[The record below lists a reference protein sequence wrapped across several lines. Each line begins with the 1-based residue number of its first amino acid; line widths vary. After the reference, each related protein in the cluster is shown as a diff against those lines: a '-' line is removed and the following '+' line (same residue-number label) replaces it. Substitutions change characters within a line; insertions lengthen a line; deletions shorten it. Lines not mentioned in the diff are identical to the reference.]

1 MVLIYMDNQSLFR
14 SHQHALQRRI
24 QVLSRRDEVES
35 FRRVFHK
42 LRFNEFEEEDG
53 KIRLVEPNMPVQ
65 NLAKR
70 YELEDFTQSS

>member
-1 MVLIYMDNQSLFR
+1 MDSQSLFR
-14 SHQHALQRRI
+14 SHQHALQRRM
-24 QVLSRRDEVES
+24 QVISRRDEVES
-35 FRRVFHK
+35 FRRALHT